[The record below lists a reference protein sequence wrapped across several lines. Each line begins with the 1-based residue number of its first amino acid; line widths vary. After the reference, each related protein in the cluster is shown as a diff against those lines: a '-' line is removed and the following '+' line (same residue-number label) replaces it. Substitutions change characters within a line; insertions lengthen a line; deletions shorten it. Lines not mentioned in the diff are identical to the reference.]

1 MLTVVLV
8 LALFNAFLA
17 GFHGSAAVVAT
28 VISSRALTPRTALLS
43 AALAAWLGPL
53 LLGTAVAN
61 TISQQLIAP
70 AALSLEVLVCG
81 LGAAASWI
89 AFTWLAGI
97 PCSASQAV
105 IGGLLGASITAAGFS
120 AIQPLGLIKTLL
132 GLFISP
138 PLGLLAGLGMMQ
150 AMLALFRN
158 ATPRINTL
166 FRRFQLVTTLAL
178 ALTVGSNDVQK
189 FMGLMALALLLAGQ
203 IVSFQIPI
211 WVMLLSAT
219 AFALGMLSGGYRL
232 IRTLGGRIFKIRPV
246 HSLSAQ
252 LAAGMV
258 VLVASLIGLP
268 VSSTQVIS
276 TSVFGVGTAERL
288 SKVRWQVAQ
297 EMLTAWV
304 LTIPL
309 TATLAGLGLWLW
321 KGNGL

>member
-1 MLTVVLV
+1 MLIIVLI
-8 LALFNAFLA
+8 LALLNAFLA

-28 VISSRALTPRTALLS
+28 VISSRALTPRTALLW

-61 TISQQLIAP
+61 TLSQQLIAP
-70 AALSLEVLVCG
+70 AALSLEVLLCG
-81 LGAAASWI
+81 LVAAASWI
-89 AFTWLAGI
+89 TVTWLAGI

-105 IGGLLGASITAAGFS
+105 IGGLLGAAVTSAGFS
-120 AIQPLGLIKTLL
+120 SVQPFGLIKILI

-150 AMLALFRN
+150 VMLFVFRN
-158 ATPRINTL
+158 ATPRINVL
-166 FRRFQLVTTLAL
+166 FRQFQFVTTLGL
-178 ALTVGSNDVQK
+178 ALTVGSNDAQK
-189 FMGLMALALLLAGQ
+189 FMGVMALALLITGQ
-203 IVSFQIPI
+203 ILTFQVPV
-211 WVMLLSAT
+211 WVMLASAT

-252 LAAGMV
+252 LAAGIVM
-258 VLVASLIGLP
+258 LAASLMGLP

-276 TSVFGVGTAERL
+276 TSVVGVGTAERL
-288 SKVRWQVAQ
+288 SKVRWQVAL

-321 KGNGL
+321 KGSGL